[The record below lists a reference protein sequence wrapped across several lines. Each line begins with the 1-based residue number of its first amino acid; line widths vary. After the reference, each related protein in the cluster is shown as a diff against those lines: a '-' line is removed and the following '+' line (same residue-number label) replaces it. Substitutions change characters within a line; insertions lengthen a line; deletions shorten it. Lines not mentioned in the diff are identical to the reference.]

1 MGSEVPGREGGCGGW
16 GPGARPPPRGGA
28 RQGLPS
34 PTAGPPTGS
43 QTGRLSK
50 GRRCFCASP
59 AQHPEGGRRQVAFH
73 IRFCGLMNDH
83 LPRLPFMFPHYLL
96 CARHGF
102 ALGEPVGRRAG
113 SMSGVEVAK
122 RSEGRSQAPCPAG
135 AGLARDMSFVIKGST
150 ASLRA
155 LGIVSSYGPRCEAR
169 FICNVLISSWPPL
182 LS

>member
-1 MGSEVPGREGGCGGW
+1 M
-16 GPGARPPPRGGA
+16 
-28 RQGLPS
+28 
-34 PTAGPPTGS
+34 
-43 QTGRLSK
+43 
-50 GRRCFCASP
+50 
-59 AQHPEGGRRQVAFH
+59 AFH